1 MLKLSI
7 LNLISLKLLSN
18 TLDTKAYTYK
28 KIHKLIRKKMQT
40 ITIATRAS
48 DLALWQA
55 YHIKQRLEDAFEGI
69 DVKLNKITSNGD
81 KILDKPLA
89 LIGGKGHFT
98 KELEDEML
106 KGNANIAV
114 HSLKDVPTFMPKGLE
129 LVAITKR
136 ADQSDLF
143 LSHNFKTLEDLP
155 KGAVVGTTS
164 LRRRMQLLQK
174 RPDLQ
179 VKDLRGNVNTRL
191 RKLKENQYDAII
203 LAYIGLHRLDLIKD
217 VPFSQKLPLE
227 TMIPPMGQAALGIQ
241 IISND
246 DFARKVCAVLNDEE
260 TFLCTKVE
268 RDFISK
274 VGASCSAP
282 VACNATITNNIIT
295 LTSMIG
301 YPDGTN
307 IIQESLSKNINA
319 CEDMGIELANTMI
332 ENGILDILSQAQ
344 TIAFKDTRPQRL

>member
-1 MLKLSI
+1 M
-7 LNLISLKLLSN
+7 
-18 TLDTKAYTYK
+18 
-28 KIHKLIRKKMQT
+28 RK

-55 YHIKQRLEDAFEGI
+55 YHVKQRIEDAFD
-69 DVKLNKITSNGD
+69 DVEVELNKITSNGD

-106 KGNANIAV
+106 AGNANLAV
-114 HSLKDVPTFMPKGLE
+114 HSLKDVPTFMPDGLE

-143 LSHNFKTLEDLP
+143 LSHKYKKLEELP
-155 KGAVVGTTS
+155 QGAVVGTTS
-164 LRRRMQLLQK
+164 LRRRMQLLRQ
-174 RPDLQ
+174 RPDLI

-191 RKLKENQYDAII
+191 RKLSEGQYDAII

-217 VPFSQKLPLE
+217 IPYTQKLPLNK
-227 TMIPPMGQAALGIQ
+227 MIPPMGQAALGIQ
-241 IISND
+241 IISSD
-246 DFARKVCAVLNDEE
+246 DFAREVASILNDDD
-260 TFLCTKVE
+260 TFLCTQIE

-274 VGASCSAP
+274 IGAGCSAP
-282 VACNATITNNIIT
+282 VACNATIKDDAIT
-295 LTSMIG
+295 LVSMIG

-307 IIQESLSKNINA
+307 IVQKSISANKNN
-319 CEDMGIELANTMI
+319 CQNLGNDLASQMI
-332 ENGILDILSQAQ
+332 DDGILDILSKAE
-344 TIAFKDTRPQRL
+344 TIAFKDTRPQRI